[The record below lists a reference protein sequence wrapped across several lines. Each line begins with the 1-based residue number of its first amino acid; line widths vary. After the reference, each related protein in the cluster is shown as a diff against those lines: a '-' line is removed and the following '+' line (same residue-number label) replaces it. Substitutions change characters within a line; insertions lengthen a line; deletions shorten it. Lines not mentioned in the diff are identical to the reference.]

1 MKKADKIAIFGAG
14 PTGLI
19 HMILAKHFGASKI
32 ILVDINEFRLNFAKN
47 IDSSITTINLKNNN
61 NNQQW
66 ENIVFSNVGNIGVD
80 MSIISTSNL
89 DAFVRSLA
97 ITRRGGTISLFGVPP
112 KNSDLKIDFN
122 LIYSKELKIIPS
134 YATTEKEIHQTI
146 ALIKNNII
154 DIEPLITHKFVLD
167 DSFEALSH
175 AHKGKMQ

>member
-1 MKKADKIAIFGAG
+1 
-14 PTGLI
+14 
-19 HMILAKHFGASKI
+19 
-32 ILVDINEFRLNFAKN
+32 
-47 IDSSITTINLKNNN
+47 LKNNI
-61 NNQQW
+61 NNQQF
-66 ENIVFSNVGNIGVD
+66 ENIVFSNVGSIGVD

-134 YATTEKEIHQTI
+134 YATTEIEIHQTI

-167 DSFEALSH
+167 DSQEALSH
-175 AHKGKMQ
+175 AHSGKDAMKIIITASD